1 LSTPPRTPPLAAAP
15 AAAAPTWRRLPL
27 WRTLALVLLLMG
39 AGVAVASSLS
49 RAASDHYA
57 FELVEREVK
66 QGYGT
71 TILVRLVDERTG
83 KVVPDAVLFISRIDM
98 SPDGMGQMA
107 APLELQADT
116 LPGYY
121 RFETDLSMQGAWALT
136 LAAKIP
142 GLADPVQRRLVLQ
155 AVQ

>member
-1 LSTPPRTPPLAAAP
+1 MPPLATARAQAALVRRHLP
-15 AAAAPTWRRLPL
+15 SWRA
-27 WRTLALVLLLMG
+27 LALVLLLLG
-39 AGVAVASSLS
+39 AGGAVASSSS
-49 RAASDHYA
+49 RGSSDHYA

-83 KVVPDAVLFISRIDM
+83 KLVPNAVLFISRIDM

-121 RFETDLSMQGAWALT
+121 RFETDLSMEGAWALT

-142 GLADPVQRRLVLQ
+142 GLPDPVQRRLILQ
-155 AVQ
+155 AVP

>member
-1 LSTPPRTPPLAAAP
+1 MPLLAAAR
-15 AAAAPTWRRLPL
+15 AAAAAMRGRLPL
-27 WRTLALVLLLMG
+27 WRALALALLLMG

-49 RAASDHYA
+49 RDASDHYA

-71 TILVRLVDERTG
+71 TLLVRLIDERTG

-98 SPDGMGQMA
+98 SPDGMGQMT
-107 APLELQADT
+107 APLELQAHT

-121 RFETDLSMQGAWALT
+121 RFETDLSMEGAWALT

-142 GLADPVQRRLVLQ
+142 GLPDPVQRRLVLQ

>member
-1 LSTPPRTPPLAAAP
+1 MIPPPRTPLLRPVGAAP
-15 AAAAPTWRRLPL
+15 ACMRHLPL
-27 WRTLALVLLLMG
+27 WRALALVLLLMG
-39 AGVAVASSLS
+39 TGVAVASSSS
-49 RAASDHYA
+49 RGSPDHYA

-66 QGYGT
+66 QGSGT

-98 SPDGMGQMA
+98 SPDGMGSMT

-121 RFETDLSMQGAWALT
+121 RFETDLSMEGAWALT

-142 GLADPVQRRLVLQ
+142 GLPSPIQRRLVLQ
-155 AVQ
+155 AVP

>member
-1 LSTPPRTPPLAAAP
+1 MPP
-15 AAAAPTWRRLPL
+15 AATPARHLSWWRV
-27 WRTLALVLLLMG
+27 LALVLLLTG
-39 AGVAVASSLS
+39 AGVTLASSFS
-49 RAASDHYA
+49 RGSSSDYT

-98 SPDGMGQMA
+98 SPDDMGAMT
-107 APLELQADT
+107 APLELQADS

-121 RFETDLSMQGAWALT
+121 RFETDLSMEGGWALT
-136 LAAKIP
+136 LAVKIP
-142 GLADPVQRRLVLQ
+142 GLPNPIQRRLVLQ
-155 AVQ
+155 AVP

>member
-1 LSTPPRTPPLAAAP
+1 
-15 AAAAPTWRRLPL
+15 
-27 WRTLALVLLLMG
+27 MG

-49 RAASDHYA
+49 RAASAHYA
-57 FELVEREVK
+57 FALVEREVK

-71 TILVRLVDERTG
+71 TILVRLVDEHTG
-83 KVVPDAVLFISRIDM
+83 KVVPDATLFISRIDM
-98 SPDGMGQMA
+98 SPDGMGQMT

-121 RFETDLSMQGAWALT
+121 RFETDLSMEGAWALT

-142 GLADPVQRRLVLQ
+142 GLPDPVQRRLVLQ

>member
-1 LSTPPRTPPLAAAP
+1 MPPLAAAR
-15 AAAAPTWRRLPL
+15 AAAALLQRRLPL
-27 WRTLALVLLLMG
+27 WRALVLVLLLMG
-39 AGVAVASSLS
+39 TGVAVASSLG
-49 RAASDHYA
+49 RDASDHYA

-98 SPDGMGQMA
+98 SPDGMGAMT

-121 RFETDLSMQGAWALT
+121 RFETDLAMQGAWALT

-142 GLADPVQRRLVLQ
+142 GLPDPVHRRLVLQ

>member
-1 LSTPPRTPPLAAAP
+1 MSTPPRRPLLSPTRATAARA
-15 AAAAPTWRRLPL
+15 WQHLPL
-27 WRTLALVLLLMG
+27 WRILALVLLLMS
-39 AGVAVASSLS
+39 AGVAVASSVRRNPL
-49 RAASDHYA
+49 DHYA

-71 TILVRLVDERTG
+71 TILVRLVDEQTG

-98 SPDGMGQMA
+98 SPDGMGQMT

-121 RFETDLSMQGAWALT
+121 RFETDLTMEGAWALT

-142 GLADPVQRRLVLQ
+142 GLPDPVQRRLVLQ
-155 AVQ
+155 AVP

>member
-1 LSTPPRTPPLAAAP
+1 MSLLAPAR
-15 AAAAPTWRRLPL
+15 AAAALVRRHLPL
-27 WRTLALVLLLMG
+27 WRALALVLLLMG
-39 AGVAVASSLS
+39 AGVAVASSFRRGS
-49 RAASDHYA
+49 SDHYA

-71 TILVRLVDERTG
+71 TILVRLVDEQTG

-98 SPDGMGQMA
+98 SPDGMGQMT

-121 RFETDLSMQGAWALT
+121 RFETDLSMDGAWALT

-142 GLADPVQRRLVLQ
+142 GLPDPVQRRLVLQ
-155 AVQ
+155 AVP

>member
-1 LSTPPRTPPLAAAP
+1 MR
-15 AAAAPTWRRLPL
+15 RRLSL
-27 WRTLALVLLLMG
+27 WRALALVLLLMG
-39 AGVAVASSLS
+39 AGVAVTSYFS
-49 RAASDHYA
+49 RDASDHYA
-57 FELVEREVK
+57 FELVDREVK

-98 SPDGMGQMA
+98 SPDGMGHMA

-121 RFETDLSMQGAWALT
+121 RFETDLPMQGAWVLT
-136 LAAKIP
+136 LAAKLP
-142 GLADPVQRRLVLQ
+142 DLPHPVQRSLVLQ

>member
-1 LSTPPRTPPLAAAP
+1 MPPLSRPRALAALARERIP
-15 AAAAPTWRRLPL
+15 FWRA
-27 WRTLALVLLLMG
+27 LALALILLG
-39 AGVAVASSLS
+39 AGVAVASSSS
-49 RAASDHYA
+49 RGASDHYA

-71 TILVRLVDERTG
+71 TILVRLVDEHTG
-83 KVVPDAVLFISRIDM
+83 KVIPDAVLFISRIDM
-98 SPDGMGQMA
+98 SPDGMGQMT

-121 RFETDLSMQGAWALT
+121 RFETDLSMDGAWALT

-142 GLADPVQRRLVLQ
+142 GLPDPVQRRLVLQ
-155 AVQ
+155 AVP

>member
-1 LSTPPRTPPLAAAP
+1 MPPLTAARAAAAP
-15 AAAAPTWRRLPL
+15 ARRHLPFWRA
-27 WRTLALVLLLMG
+27 LAVALLLVA
-39 AGVAVASSLS
+39 AGVALASSFS
-49 RAASDHYA
+49 RGSPAPYA
-57 FELVEREVK
+57 FELVQREVK

-83 KVVPDAVLFISRIDM
+83 KLVPDAVLFISRIDM
-98 SPDGMGQMA
+98 SPDGMGAMT

-121 RFETDLSMQGAWALT
+121 RFETDLAMEGGWALT

-142 GLADPVQRRLVLQ
+142 GLPDPVQGRLVLQ
-155 AVQ
+155 AVP

>member
-1 LSTPPRTPPLAAAP
+1 MPPLAAAR
-15 AAAAPTWRRLPL
+15 AAAALVPRHLPL
-27 WRTLALVLLLMG
+27 WRALALVLLLMG
-39 AGVAVASSLS
+39 AGVTLASPFSRASSG
-49 RAASDHYA
+49 RYA

-71 TILVRLVDERTG
+71 TILVRLVYERTG

-98 SPDGMGQMA
+98 SPDGMNAMT
-107 APLELQADT
+107 APLELQADA

-121 RFETDLSMQGAWALT
+121 RFETDLSMEGGWALT

-142 GLADPVQRRLVLQ
+142 GLPDPVQGRLVLQ
-155 AVQ
+155 AVP

>member
-1 LSTPPRTPPLAAAP
+1 MSVSPRTPTLAAVRTTTARV
-15 AAAAPTWRRLPL
+15 RRPLPL
-27 WRTLALVLLLMG
+27 WRALALALLLLG
-39 AGVAVASSLS
+39 AGVAVASSSS
-49 RAASDHYA
+49 RDSSDHHA

-83 KVVPDAVLFISRIDM
+83 KVVPDAVLFINRIDM
-98 SPDGMGQMA
+98 SPDGMGQMT

-121 RFETDLSMQGAWALT
+121 RFETDLSMEGAWALT

-142 GLADPVQRRLVLQ
+142 GLPEPFQRRLVLQ
-155 AVQ
+155 AVP

>member
-1 LSTPPRTPPLAAAP
+1 
-15 AAAAPTWRRLPL
+15 L
-27 WRTLALVLLLMG
+27 WRALALVLLLMG
-39 AGVAVASSLS
+39 AGVTLASPFGRDAS
-49 RAASDHYA
+49 RHYV
-57 FELVEREVK
+57 FELVERAVK

-98 SPDGMGQMA
+98 SPDGMGAMT

-121 RFETDLSMQGAWALT
+121 RFETDLAMEGGWALT

-142 GLADPVQRRLVLQ
+142 GLPDPVQGRLVLQ
-155 AVQ
+155 AVP

>member
-1 LSTPPRTPPLAAAP
+1 MPSLAAAR
-15 AAAAPTWRRLPL
+15 AAAAAMRRRLPL
-27 WRTLALVLLLMG
+27 WRALTLALLLMG
-39 AGVAVASSLS
+39 AGVAVASSFS
-49 RAASDHYA
+49 RDASDHYA

-71 TILVRLVDERTG
+71 TILVRLVDEHTG
-83 KVVPDAVLFISRIDM
+83 KVVPDATLFISRIDM
-98 SPDGMGQMA
+98 SPDGMGQMT

-121 RFETDLSMQGAWALT
+121 RFETDLSMEGAWALT

-142 GLADPVQRRLVLQ
+142 GLPDPVQRRLVLQ

>member
-1 LSTPPRTPPLAAAP
+1 MPPLAAAR
-15 AAAAPTWRRLPL
+15 AAAAPTRRLPL
-27 WRTLALVLLLMG
+27 WRALALVLLLMG
-39 AGVAVASSLS
+39 AGVAVASSFS
-49 RAASDHYA
+49 RDSSDHYA

-98 SPDGMGQMA
+98 SPDRMGQMT

-121 RFETDLSMQGAWALT
+121 RFETDLSMEGAWALT

-142 GLADPVQRRLVLQ
+142 GLPDPVQRRLVLQ
-155 AVQ
+155 AVP